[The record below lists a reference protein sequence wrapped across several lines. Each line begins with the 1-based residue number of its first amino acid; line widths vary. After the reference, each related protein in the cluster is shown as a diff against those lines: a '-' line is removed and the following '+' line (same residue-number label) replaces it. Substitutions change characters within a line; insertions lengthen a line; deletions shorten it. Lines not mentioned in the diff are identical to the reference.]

1 MSNRPTWY
9 FRKGEQERGP
19 VSKETIQHL
28 VSAGELCGD
37 DFVRKGQ
44 DGEWRTIKK
53 RDHGTASTP
62 KAPPL
67 PPALPTIPSV
77 VSERRPSKPSP
88 AGRTKQDTKAPSA
101 GAKENDLT
109 PKAPPLPKPDT
120 PSHRSVE
127 PQPSGDPPFNSFRTK
142 AAEIVSNAVSFVR
155 DATTAEEST
164 PDTPGL
170 GTLHHLW
177 GRLCEIIASLV
188 QLSKDFWTR
197 CCGWLLVRLG
207 HAESPEPMSF
217 GSVFRA
223 DATKHADEIPRAR
236 KFGTMAHW
244 AALLALLAL
253 VTASISTLRGNGR
266 EGMLDSISDVPPP
279 VRRYARSCRVLELRG
294 LSTREDATNPSTY
307 LVLSGKKLV
316 AIVAKERY
324 SNSMSEVIFGR
335 REETPGWSFWKLA
348 RQQEDWGDGTT
359 GLGYTWEL
367 AYLSRNKLTL
377 TFASKMQMRKV
388 KSSQKSVVEIRIDE
402 EINEGYWTST
412 TVEVSEHRGSLGF
425 LPVKEHRW
433 DGKGGAFSVGKESE

>member
-1 MSNRPTWY
+1 
-9 FRKGEQERGP
+9 
-19 VSKETIQHL
+19 
-28 VSAGELCGD
+28 
-37 DFVRKGQ
+37 
-44 DGEWRTIKK
+44 
-53 RDHGTASTP
+53 
-62 KAPPL
+62 
-67 PPALPTIPSV
+67 
-77 VSERRPSKPSP
+77 
-88 AGRTKQDTKAPSA
+88 
-101 GAKENDLT
+101 
-109 PKAPPLPKPDT
+109 
-120 PSHRSVE
+120 
-127 PQPSGDPPFNSFRTK
+127 
-142 AAEIVSNAVSFVR
+142 
-155 DATTAEEST
+155 
-164 PDTPGL
+164 
-170 GTLHHLW
+170 
-177 GRLCEIIASLV
+177 
-188 QLSKDFWTR
+188 
-197 CCGWLLVRLG
+197 
-207 HAESPEPMSF
+207 
-217 GSVFRA
+217 
-223 DATKHADEIPRAR
+223 
-236 KFGTMAHW
+236 
-244 AALLALLAL
+244 
-253 VTASISTLRGNGR
+253 
-266 EGMLDSISDVPPP
+266 
-279 VRRYARSCRVLELRG
+279 VLELRG